1 MIGGP
6 KMKTDE
12 FRAWLQSLPMN
23 PKPMKD
29 CISRCRKVEAA
40 LSVDLDKEYRKDR
53 GKAVISALTYTPED
67 ERNHKVAPES
77 FKFKPDANIRF
88 RFTDLRSAT
97 KKYFSFCEVKAV
109 KKNG

>member
-1 MIGGP
+1 
-6 KMKTDE
+6 MKTDE
-12 FRAWLQSLPMN
+12 FRTWLQSLPMN

-40 LSVDLDKEYRKDR
+40 LSVDLDKEYRKDH
-53 GKAVISALTYTPED
+53 GKAVISSLTYTPED
-67 ERNHKVAPES
+67 ERNHKAAPES
-77 FKFKPDANIRF
+77 FKFKPDANVRF

-97 KKYFSFCEVKAV
+97 KKYFSFCEAKAA